1 MANLII
7 GVNKM
12 VLDKETEKVVLNIL
26 TSNESLLREL
36 KVEQDKQK
44 VLLDNVMATVDSLMD
59 FVDKEGL

>member
-1 MANLII
+1 
-7 GVNKM
+7 M